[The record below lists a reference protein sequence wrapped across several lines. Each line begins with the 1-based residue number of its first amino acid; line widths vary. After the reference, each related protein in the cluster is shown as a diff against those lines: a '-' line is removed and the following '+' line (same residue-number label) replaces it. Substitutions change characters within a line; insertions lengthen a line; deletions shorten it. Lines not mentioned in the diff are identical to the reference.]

1 MSEFIKQKQVQ
12 GLTSDLAAKALD
24 TAVVKKAN
32 NLSDV
37 NATSARTNLD
47 VFSKTEVQNLVA
59 GATDAYSV
67 ADTTAKNAL
76 TGLNISDRVFV
87 TNDGD
92 SKWALYIVTAVT
104 NGNGSTS
111 TFSKI
116 ADEDLFTNAISK
128 EAIKSAYESN
138 SNTNAYTNAE
148 KSKLAFL
155 GVTQA
160 VNLDQVESDTATA
173 LSNAATAQS
182 TANSA
187 TTLANTAQS
196 TANNAQTAASDAQ
209 TTADNAQSTAD
220 SAQATATNALN
231 TANAKE
237 ESFTE
242 VKEDFNGIVEAASTP
257 VQVDLSNAIAGGFA
271 PVVFFNGLLI
281 KTIAYTPG
289 EAAISYTVPYTTE
302 VTDTISVIYA
312 YR

>member
-12 GLTSDLAAKALD
+12 GLTTDLAAKALD
-24 TAVVKKAN
+24 TQVVKKAN

-67 ADTTAKNAL
+67 ADTTSKNAL

-92 SKWALYIVTAVT
+92 NKWALYIVTAVT

-138 SNTNAYTNAE
+138 SNTNAYTDTE

-155 GVTQA
+155 SVTQA

-173 LSNAATAQS
+173 LSNAASAQS

-196 TANNAQTAASDAQ
+196 TANNAQTAATGAQ

-242 VKEDFNGIVEAASTP
+242 VKQDFNGIVEAASTP

-271 PVVFFNGLLI
+271 PLVFINGLLI

-289 EAAISYTVPYTTE
+289 EATISYTVPYTTE